1 MSRKTIETVTLR
13 DGSVIAFECDEDELR
28 KMFQG
33 ADPEIGEQCVRE
45 EYEDWLAKYK
55 ETK

>member
-55 ETK
+55 EAK